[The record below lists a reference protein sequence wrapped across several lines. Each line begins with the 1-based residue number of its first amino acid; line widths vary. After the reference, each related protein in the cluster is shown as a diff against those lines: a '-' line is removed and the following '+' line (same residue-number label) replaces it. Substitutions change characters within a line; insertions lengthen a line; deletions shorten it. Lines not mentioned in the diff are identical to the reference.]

1 MTFFLEYFRKMMGW
15 CPAKSGSTA
24 LNTIAGYGTKS
35 GHYPDSPER
44 VITDRI
50 VDYVPA
56 WTSLLQLLAFAT
68 GIAAIVAFLKFVNKY
83 NPGTDILL
91 LLCIMLVTG
100 YLIIYSDIKRTT
112 IESGPEVITVKRP
125 GFRTVHIQKSDINNA
140 EIIDNHRPVP
150 QFVLAIL
157 GLIIIPVFSVASIY
171 GRYVEWISG
180 EILTP
185 LFIAYLGFFIV
196 ISIFF
201 LAIYNYARIRKRY
214 PKSFVITT
222 KKNKQLV
229 IYGKSFEELVEIKE
243 NLL

>member
-1 MTFFLEYFRKMMGW
+1 MTIRISETIHKWMGW
-15 CPAKSGSTA
+15 CPAKTA
-24 LNTIAGYGTKS
+24 MKSSMGISGYGIRKGETPGS
-35 GHYPDSPER
+35 PDRISS
-44 VITDRI
+44 DRI
-50 VDYVPA
+50 VDYVPT
-56 WTSLLQLLAFAT
+56 WTSLLQFLVFGT
-68 GIAAIVAFLKFVNKY
+68 EIAAIVAFLKFVNKY
-83 NPGTDILL
+83 YPGTDILL

-112 IESGPEVITVKRP
+112 IESGPDVITVKRP

-157 GLIIIPVFSVASIY
+157 GLIIIPVFSVVSIY

-201 LAIYNYARIRKRY
+201 LVIYNYARIRKRY

-222 KKNKQLV
+222 KKIN
-229 IYGKSFEELVEIKE
+229 SS
-243 NLL
+243 